1 MMLTAKNTRQDQSS
15 SQGKPGQKSGGE
27 VVKSQLSEATEE
39 IEMSLNG
46 QDMCWL

>member
-15 SQGKPGQKSGGE
+15 NQGKPEQKSGGE
-27 VVKSQLSEATEE
+27 VVKSQLPEATEKIE
-39 IEMSLNG
+39 ISLNG